1 MLFEK
6 YNFYSEDGILPNL
19 PKCFDGLTRQ
29 SRPYQIEAFKRFCY
43 YFEKGK
49 KTKPIHLLFQM
60 ATGSGKTHIMAG
72 LMLYLYEKG
81 YRNFLFFVNSTAIL
95 EKTRENFLAIGSEK
109 CLFNNKIAVQ
119 EVANFEFVREDAI
132 NICLKSIQKLHIDLS
147 NPKENMLSLE
157 DLAGKKIVM
166 LADEAHHINSETK
179 KKLSQSEE
187 QEKQSWEGTVMKI
200 LNANYENLLLDFT
213 ATMDMENQ
221 DLLEKYREKL
231 IYKYNLKEFRND
243 GYSKEVFSLQT
254 TIDDRE
260 EGERL
265 FKRTLLACVVSE
277 FRRMLALEN
286 GLAIKPCILVKLK
299 LKKDAKNAMAEFL
312 EKLGGLKNI
321 DWVFSWVFNIKTED
335 ESSNILLNAIKFFKQ
350 KQIDGNRLVEIL
362 KLSFAKE
369 FLHIA
374 TDNHKEDHILN
385 TMESNQ
391 IRMIYDVDR
400 LTEGWDVLNLFDIV
414 RLYETRDNSTMKEAQ
429 LIGRGARYCPF
440 KVEGFDDKFT
450 RKFDQDLANILRPLE
465 QMHYHCQNESKFIS
479 ELNQALIKE
488 GLKDIK
494 RFETKVVVKQK
505 FKETAIYKKFAIYLN
520 HQKKREY
527 ELFNQE
533 KIIDNYHLD
542 QLIQINCEDFAI
554 KSENLLKNN
563 LPDQNE
569 EKLGGKTK
577 NFSFNDFKD
586 WQVANYMDL
595 KAFNDFFHFKN
606 IKKKFPQV
614 KSKKEFIKQY
624 LGNTKIQAVNF
635 DGNIANLLKNAL
647 NIVKNRIEGN
657 YTEFE
662 GTADF
667 SREKPIISSVS
678 DKILYFNQEQKKTA
692 NYEFLAQENIDAT
705 AEEKAFLNFV
715 NDRYENIKE
724 KTEYFWI
731 IRNLKFFE
739 IYTFKN
745 GQKIEPDFI
754 ILSKLQNGESANMQV
769 FIEPKGSHLLQKTSE
784 VLKEEF
790 LQNINT
796 KFEGNIIKSL
806 GFFNS
811 DPQEKLNFANSNEQS
826 QEQSRLEIFT
836 KNFEK
841 IFELI

>member
-1 MLFEK
+1 MSNMLFEK
-6 YNFYSEDGILPNL
+6 YNFYSEDGILPDL

-43 YFEKGK
+43 YFERGK

-119 EVANFEFVREDAI
+119 EVANFEFVRSDAI
-132 NICLKSIQKLHIDLS
+132 NICMVTIHKLHNDLG
-147 NPKENMLSLE
+147 NPKEDMLSLE
-157 DLAGKKIVM
+157 DLADKKIVM
-166 LADEAHHINSETK
+166 LADEAHHINTETK
-179 KKLSQSEE
+179 KKLNQTEE

-200 LNANYENLLLDFT
+200 LNANQENLLLDFT
-213 ATMDMENQ
+213 ATIDMENK
-221 DLLEKYREKL
+221 DLLEKYKEKL

-254 TIDDRE
+254 TIDAIDE
-260 EGERL
+260 SERL

-277 FRRMLALEN
+277 FRRILALEN

-299 LKKDAKNAMAEFL
+299 LKKDAKNAMADFL
-312 EKLGGLKNI
+312 DRLSALENI
-321 DWVFSWVFNIKTED
+321 DWIFNLQIFNLRAED
-335 ESSNILLNAIKFFKQ
+335 ENSGIIQNAIKLFAQ
-350 KQIDGNRLVEIL
+350 NRIDSNRLIELL
-362 KLSFAKE
+362 KSSFAKE

-385 TMESNQ
+385 TMEINH

-414 RLYETRDNSTMKEAQ
+414 RLYETRDNSTTKEAQ

-440 KVEGFDDKFT
+440 EVEGFDGKFT

-465 QMHYHCQNESKFIS
+465 QMHYHCQNESKFIF

-488 GLKDIK
+488 GLKDIQ

-505 FKETAIYKKFAIYLN
+505 FKETDIYKKFAVYLN
-520 HQKKREY
+520 NQKKRKY
-527 ELFNQE
+527 GLLNQE
-533 KIIDNYHLD
+533 KILQNYHLD

-563 LPDQNE
+563 LQEQNE
-569 EKLGGKTK
+569 EKVAGKTK
-577 NFSFNDFKD
+577 IFSFKDFKH
-586 WQVANYMDL
+586 WQVANSMDL
-595 KAFNDFFHFKN
+595 KAFNDFFHFQN

-614 KSKKEFIKQY
+614 KSKKEFIEQY
-624 LGNTKIQAVNF
+624 LGNNKIQTINF

-657 YTEFE
+657 YAEFE
-662 GTADF
+662 GTAYF
-667 SREKPIISSVS
+667 SRKKPIISSVE
-678 DKILYFNQEQKKTA
+678 DKILYSKEEKLKTA

-705 AEEKAFLNFV
+705 GEEGVFLNFV

-739 IYTFKN
+739 IYTFTAGK
-745 GQKIEPDFI
+745 KFEPDFI
-754 ILSKLQNGESANMQV
+754 ILSKLKNGKTANMQI
-769 FIEPKGSHLLQKTSE
+769 FIEPKGEHLLTKDSF
-784 VLKEEF
+784 KEEF
-790 LQNINT
+790 LKEINT
-796 KFEGNIIKSL
+796 SFYNVSDKTEIKGL

-811 DPQEKLNFANSNEQS
+811 QERMQEFSVAFNS
-826 QEQSRLEIFT
+826 IFDNLT
-836 KNFEK
+836 N
-841 IFELI
+841 